1 MKGKVNQ
8 LYQNFF
14 IQFRLDFRDNMTQSD
29 SSIKILTS
37 QVQEDGKLR
46 RVIEAYVE
54 EGGRDL
60 ICITKFDGQ
69 QEIMVSSR
77 IGQKLQK
84 SPHLVHALVLL
95 FGEET
100 EETETKQTLASN
112 KELHLPKLFAPFKD
126 KRRGW
131 HIGTVREQAILYLN
145 CLGYGHGGKSLID
158 TKQKKAVKPDW
169 FSGKLDFGQYEHPS
183 KASLQSNEFLIEGIL
198 NFLTTMSSPIAT
210 FPPLL
215 QRSPKNPKK
224 RKFMLKM
231 IQ

>member
-1 MKGKVNQ
+1 
-8 LYQNFF
+8 
-14 IQFRLDFRDNMTQSD
+14 
-29 SSIKILTS
+29 
-37 QVQEDGKLR
+37 
-46 RVIEAYVE
+46 
-54 EGGRDL
+54 
-60 ICITKFDGQ
+60 
-69 QEIMVSSR
+69 MVSSR

-95 FGEET
+95 FGES
-100 EETETKQTLASN
+100 EEPETKQTLASN

-169 FSGKLDFGQYEHPS
+169 FSAKLDFGQYEHPS

-198 NFLTTMSSPIAT
+198 NFFGFNVLTHCN
-210 FPPLL
+210 FPPITA
-215 QRSPKNPKK
+215 KK
-224 RKFMLKM
+224 SKKSEEKKG
-231 IQ
+231 

>member
-37 QVQEDGKLR
+37 QVQEDGKLK

-95 FGEET
+95 FGES
-100 EETETKQTLASN
+100 EEPETKQTLASN

-126 KRRGW
+126 KRR
-131 HIGTVREQAILYLN
+131 ILE
-145 CLGYGHGGKSLID
+145 
-158 TKQKKAVKPDW
+158 P
-169 FSGKLDFGQYEHPS
+169 
-183 KASLQSNEFLIEGIL
+183 
-198 NFLTTMSSPIAT
+198 
-210 FPPLL
+210 
-215 QRSPKNPKK
+215 
-224 RKFMLKM
+224 
-231 IQ
+231 

>member
-37 QVQEDGKLR
+37 QVQEDGKLK

-77 IGQKLQK
+77 IGQKFQ
-84 SPHLVHALVLL
+84 
-95 FGEET
+95 
-100 EETETKQTLASN
+100 
-112 KELHLPKLFAPFKD
+112 KD

-131 HIGTVREQAILYLN
+131 HIGTVREQAILYLD

-158 TKQKKAVKPDW
+158 TKQKKAEKPDW
-169 FSGKLDFGQYEHPS
+169 FSAKLDFGQYEHPS

-198 NFLTTMSSPIAT
+198 NLFGYNVLTHCNFPPIAAKK
-210 FPPLL
+210 
-215 QRSPKNPKK
+215 SKKSEK

>member
-37 QVQEDGKLR
+37 QVQEDGKLK

-84 SPHLVHALVLL
+84 SPNLVHALVLL

-100 EETETKQTLASN
+100 EEPETKQTLASN
-112 KELHLPKLFAPFKD
+112 KELHLPKLFAPLKD

-131 HIGTVREQAILYLN
+131 HIGTVREQAILYLD

-158 TKQKKAVKPDW
+158 TKQKKAEKLTGFQQNLTLVNMNTPLKLLFNPMS
-169 FSGKLDFGQYEHPS
+169 FSLRGS
-183 KASLQSNEFLIEGIL
+183 
-198 NFLTTMSSPIAT
+198 
-210 FPPLL
+210 
-215 QRSPKNPKK
+215 
-224 RKFMLKM
+224 
-231 IQ
+231 

>member
-1 MKGKVNQ
+1 
-8 LYQNFF
+8 
-14 IQFRLDFRDNMTQSD
+14 MTQSD

-37 QVQEDGKLR
+37 QVQEDGKLK

-95 FGEET
+95 FGEC

-112 KELHLPKLFAPFKD
+112 KELHLLKLFAPFKD
-126 KRRGW
+126 KSGGW

-145 CLGYGHGGKSLID
+145 CLGYGHGGKSLAD
-158 TKQKKAVKPDW
+158 TKSKKAEKPDC
-169 FSGKLDFGQYEHPS
+169 FSPKLDFGQYEQNTHQ
-183 KASLQSNEFLIEGIL
+183 KLLFIL
-198 NFLTTMSSPIAT
+198 SH
-210 FPPLL
+210 
-215 QRSPKNPKK
+215 
-224 RKFMLKM
+224 
-231 IQ
+231 

>member
-37 QVQEDGKLR
+37 QVQEDGKLK

-84 SPHLVHALVLL
+84 SPNLVHALVLL

-100 EETETKQTLASN
+100 EEPETKQTLASN

-131 HIGTVREQAILYLN
+131 HIGTVREQAILYLD

-158 TKQKKAVKPDW
+158 TKQKKAEKTDW
-169 FSGKLDFGQYEHPS
+169 FSAKLDFGQYEHPS

-198 NFLTTMSSPIAT
+198 NFFGYNVLTHCNFPPIAA
-210 FPPLL
+210 
-215 QRSPKNPKK
+215 KK
-224 RKFMLKM
+224 SKKSEKKKESSC
-231 IQ
+231 

>member
-37 QVQEDGKLR
+37 QVQEDGKLK

-84 SPHLVHALVLL
+84 SPNLVHALVLL

-100 EETETKQTLASN
+100 EEPETKQTLASN

-131 HIGTVREQAILYLN
+131 HIGTAMVMVAKVWL
-145 CLGYGHGGKSLID
+145 
-158 TKQKKAVKPDW
+158 TPKKNAEKPNW
-169 FSGKLDFGQYEHPS
+169 FSAKLDFGQYEHPS

-198 NFLTTMSSPIAT
+198 NFFGYNVLTHCNFPPIAA
-210 FPPLL
+210 
-215 QRSPKNPKK
+215 KK
-224 RKFMLKM
+224 S
-231 IQ
+231 

>member
-1 MKGKVNQ
+1 MKVKVNQ

-14 IQFRLDFRDNMTQSD
+14 IQFRLDFHDNMTQSD

-37 QVQEDGKLR
+37 QVQEDGKLK

-77 IGQKLQK
+77 IGQKFQ
-84 SPHLVHALVLL
+84 
-95 FGEET
+95 
-100 EETETKQTLASN
+100 
-112 KELHLPKLFAPFKD
+112 KD

-131 HIGTVREQAILYLN
+131 HIGTVREQAILYLD

-158 TKQKKAVKPDW
+158 TKQKKAEKPNW
-169 FSGKLDFGQYEHPS
+169 FSAKLDFGQYEHPS

-198 NFLTTMSSPIAT
+198 NFLATMSSPIAT

-224 RKFMLKM
+224 KESSC
-231 IQ
+231 